1 MHWHLQQNVRQLV
14 VEEILKIIEVE
25 ELQNDENLAKLD
37 IFLKKHSFHSTAL
50 IARLIILKNIGSV
63 RYVSELRK
71 CALYVQSRKKLF
83 NILIKNKT
91 KVPLKTNQNFNQKL
105 TMLEWIEK
113 IEKKENNPS
122 FFSAIKTAKKSLDE
136 NDDFITETLAKIYKE
151 QGHYDKAIDAFEKL
165 ILKFPEKS
173 TLFASQISDINKI
186 K

>member
-1 MHWHLQQNVRQLV
+1 MV
-14 VEEILKIIEVE
+14 VEEIFKIIEVE

-50 IARLIILKNIGSV
+50 IARLIILKNMGSV
-63 RYVSELRK
+63 RYISELRK

-83 NILIKNKT
+83 KILIKNKT
-91 KVPLKTNQNFNQKL
+91 KVLVEPNQNFNLKL

-113 IEKKENNPS
+113 IEEKKENPS
-122 FFSAIKTAKKSLDE
+122 FFSATETAKKSLSE

-151 QGHYDKAIDAFEKL
+151 QGHFDKAINAFEKL
-165 ILKFPEKS
+165 ILKFPEKN
-173 TLFASQISDINKI
+173 TLFASQISDIKKI

>member
-1 MHWHLQQNVRQLV
+1 MV
-14 VEEILKIIEVE
+14 VEEIFKIIEVE

-63 RYVSELRK
+63 RYISELRK

-83 NILIKNKT
+83 KILIKNKT
-91 KVPLKTNQNFNQKL
+91 KVFVEPHQNFNQKL
-105 TMLEWIEK
+105 TILEWIEK
-113 IEKKENNPS
+113 IEEKKENPS
-122 FFSAIKTAKKSLDE
+122 FFSATETAKKSLSE

-151 QGHYDKAIDAFEKL
+151 QGHFDKAINAFEKL
-165 ILKFPEKS
+165 ILKFPEKK
-173 TLFASQISDINKI
+173 TLFATQINEINKI

>member
-1 MHWHLQQNVRQLV
+1 MV
-14 VEEILKIIEVE
+14 VEEIFKIIEVE

-63 RYVSELRK
+63 RYISELRK

-83 NILIKNKT
+83 KILIKNKT
-91 KVPLKTNQNFNQKL
+91 KVFVEPHQNFNQKL
-105 TMLEWIEK
+105 TILEWIEK
-113 IEKKENNPS
+113 IEEKKENPS
-122 FFSAIKTAKKSLDE
+122 FFSATETAKKSLSE

-151 QGHYDKAIDAFEKL
+151 QGHFDKAINAFEKL
-165 ILKFPEKS
+165 ILKFPEKN
-173 TLFASQISDINKI
+173 TLFASQINEIKKI

>member
-1 MHWHLQQNVRQLV
+1 LV
-14 VEEILKIIEVE
+14 VEEIFKIIEVE

-63 RYVSELRK
+63 RYISELRK

-83 NILIKNKT
+83 KILIKNKT
-91 KVPLKTNQNFNQKL
+91 KVFVEPHQNFNQKL
-105 TMLEWIEK
+105 TILEWIEK
-113 IEKKENNPS
+113 IEEKKENPS
-122 FFSAIKTAKKSLDE
+122 FFSATETAKKSLSE

-151 QGHYDKAIDAFEKL
+151 QGHFDKAINAFEKL
-165 ILKFPEKS
+165 ILKFPEKN
-173 TLFASQISDINKI
+173 TLFASQINEIKKI

>member
-1 MHWHLQQNVRQLV
+1 MV
-14 VEEILKIIEVE
+14 VEEIFKIIEVE

-63 RYVSELRK
+63 RYISELRK

-83 NILIKNKT
+83 KILIKNKT
-91 KVPLKTNQNFNQKL
+91 KVFVEPNQNFNQKL
-105 TMLEWIEK
+105 TILEWIEK
-113 IEKKENNPS
+113 IEEKKENPS
-122 FFSAIKTAKKSLDE
+122 FFSATETAKKSLSE

-151 QGHYDKAIDAFEKL
+151 QGHFDKAIDAFEKL
-165 ILKFPEKS
+165 ILKFPEKN
-173 TLFASQISDINKI
+173 TLFASQINDIKKI

>member
-1 MHWHLQQNVRQLV
+1 MV
-14 VEEILKIIEVE
+14 VEEIFKIIEVE

-63 RYVSELRK
+63 RYTSELRK
-71 CALYVQSRKKLF
+71 CALFVQSRKKLF

-91 KVPLKTNQNFNQKL
+91 KVFVEPYQNFNQKF
-105 TMLEWIEK
+105 TILEWIEK
-113 IEKKENNPS
+113 IEEKKENPS
-122 FFSAIKTAKKSLDE
+122 FFSATETAKKSLSE

-151 QGHYDKAIDAFEKL
+151 QGHFDKAINAFEKL
-165 ILKFPEKS
+165 ILKFPEKN
-173 TLFASQISDINKI
+173 TLFASQINEIKKI

>member
-1 MHWHLQQNVRQLV
+1 MV
-14 VEEILKIIEVE
+14 VEEIFKIIEVE

-37 IFLKKHSFHSTAL
+37 TFLKKHSFHSTAV

-122 FFSAIKTAKKSLDE
+122 FFSAI
-136 NDDFITETLAKIYKE
+136 
-151 QGHYDKAIDAFEKL
+151 G
-165 ILKFPEKS
+165 
-173 TLFASQISDINKI
+173 LFCCI
-186 K
+186 

>member
-1 MHWHLQQNVRQLV
+1 MV
-14 VEEILKIIEVE
+14 VEEIFKIIEVE

-63 RYVSELRK
+63 RYISELRK

-83 NILIKNKT
+83 KILTKNKT
-91 KVPLKTNQNFNQKL
+91 KVFVEPHQNFNQKL
-105 TMLEWIEK
+105 TILEWIEK
-113 IEKKENNPS
+113 IEEKKENPS
-122 FFSAIKTAKKSLDE
+122 FFSATETAKKSLSE

-151 QGHYDKAIDAFEKL
+151 QGHFDKAINAFEKL
-165 ILKFPEKS
+165 ILKFPEKN
-173 TLFASQISDINKI
+173 TLFASQINEIKKI

>member
-1 MHWHLQQNVRQLV
+1 MV
-14 VEEILKIIEVE
+14 VEEIFKIIEVE

-63 RYVSELRK
+63 RYISELRK

-83 NILIKNKT
+83 KILIKNKT
-91 KVPLKTNQNFNQKL
+91 KVFVEPNQNFNQKL

-113 IEKKENNPS
+113 IEEKKENPS
-122 FFSAIKTAKKSLDE
+122 FFSATETAKKSLSE

-151 QGHYDKAIDAFEKL
+151 QGHFDKAINAFEKL
-165 ILKFPEKS
+165 ILKFPEKN
-173 TLFASQISDINKI
+173 TLFASQINDIKKI

>member
-1 MHWHLQQNVRQLV
+1 MV
-14 VEEILKIIEVE
+14 VEEIFKIIEVE

-63 RYVSELRK
+63 RYISELRK
-71 CALYVQSRKKLF
+71 CALFVQSRKKLF

-91 KVPLKTNQNFNQKL
+91 KVFVEPYQNFNQKL
-105 TMLEWIEK
+105 TILEWIEK
-113 IEKKENNPS
+113 IEEKKENPS
-122 FFSAIKTAKKSLDE
+122 FFSATETAKKSLSE

-151 QGHYDKAIDAFEKL
+151 QGHFDKAINAFEKL
-165 ILKFPEKS
+165 ILKFPEKN
-173 TLFASQISDINKI
+173 TLFASQINEIKKI

>member
-1 MHWHLQQNVRQLV
+1 MV
-14 VEEILKIIEVE
+14 VEEIFKIIEVE

-63 RYVSELRK
+63 RYISELRK

-83 NILIKNKT
+83 KILIKNKT
-91 KVPLKTNQNFNQKL
+91 KVFVEPHQNFNQKL
-105 TMLEWIEK
+105 TILEWIEK
-113 IEKKENNPS
+113 IEKKKENPS
-122 FFSAIKTAKKSLDE
+122 FFSATETAKKSLSA

-151 QGHYDKAIDAFEKL
+151 QGHFDKAINAFEKL
-165 ILKFPEKS
+165 ILKFPEKK
-173 TLFASQISDINKI
+173 TLFATQINEIKKI

>member
-1 MHWHLQQNVRQLV
+1 MV
-14 VEEILKIIEVE
+14 VEEIFKIIEVE

-63 RYVSELRK
+63 RYISELRK

-83 NILIKNKT
+83 KILIKNKT
-91 KVPLKTNQNFNQKL
+91 KVFVEPHQNFNQKL
-105 TMLEWIEK
+105 TILEWIEK
-113 IEKKENNPS
+113 IEEKKENPS
-122 FFSAIKTAKKSLDE
+122 FFSATETAKKSLSE

-151 QGHYDKAIDAFEKL
+151 QGHFDKAINAFEKL
-165 ILKFPEKS
+165 ILKFPEKK
-173 TLFASQISDINKI
+173 TLFATRINEINKI